1 MELVQP
7 RIFISHS
14 STDLPFVHKLADDLQ
29 HALGNKEAVWYDTHL
44 EGGEQWWRKIVEELR
59 RSTVCLVVCS
69 PAAMASDWVND
80 EIDLAWRLKNSP
92 VRMRLIPLLYQP
104 CQLRYELEN
113 LQCVHFLAP
122 KPYRKEAFSPQKTS
136 AKDETYPGRTRR
148 PNSAPPPS
156 VLTSFF
162 RRFPLA
168 SLLASSLVV
177 RSRSAKMFLFIAL
190 LLLVIVSSVFAKMM
204 LSPSRSP
211 SQSYSQATDHSPVFV
226 DPLKDNSS
234 GHNWFER
241 DNDLYG
247 GCSFKEGAYH
257 VTAQPGV
264 DFRFT
269 SPNNGY
275 LFYIFEDGTY
285 TVVREVGQSNMTQ
298 NIILQHAFSSAINT
312 QPRES
317 NLLAILAR
325 GTTFDLYV
333 NNHYVTSFSD
343 NTYSRGNVE
352 NLAVSNSSNEWTDIV
367 FRNVKA
373 WAI

>member
-1 MELVQP
+1 
-7 RIFISHS
+7 
-14 STDLPFVHKLADDLQ
+14 
-29 HALGNKEAVWYDTHL
+29 
-44 EGGEQWWRKIVEELR
+44 
-59 RSTVCLVVCS
+59 
-69 PAAMASDWVND
+69 
-80 EIDLAWRLKNSP
+80 
-92 VRMRLIPLLYQP
+92 
-104 CQLRYELEN
+104 
-113 LQCVHFLAP
+113 
-122 KPYRKEAFSPQKTS
+122 
-136 AKDETYPGRTRR
+136 
-148 PNSAPPPS
+148 
-156 VLTSFF
+156 
-162 RRFPLA
+162 
-168 SLLASSLVV
+168 
-177 RSRSAKMFLFIAL
+177 MFLFIAL

-234 GHNWFER
+234 GHNWLER

-257 VTAQPGV
+257 VTAQPGAYHSCGAALFPILQDFAFQGEV
-264 DFRFT
+264 IIVSGTGGGFDFRFT